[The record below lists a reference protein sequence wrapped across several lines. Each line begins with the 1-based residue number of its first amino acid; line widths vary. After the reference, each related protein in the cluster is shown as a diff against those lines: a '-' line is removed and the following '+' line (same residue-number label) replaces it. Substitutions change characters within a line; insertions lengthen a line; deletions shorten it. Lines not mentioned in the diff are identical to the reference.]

1 VVALAY
7 RRGDQAAPLRE
18 EEGELRM
25 LKIGAANISRRTLAG
40 LCLIAAP
47 LVGLI
52 GALLTP
58 RFTGGFGDE
67 LAAISEYPERWL
79 ISTFLTLLSFFLLI
93 PAVLGIV
100 HLLRERAVVLGHIG
114 AGLVL
119 LGLYFHAA
127 VIGYSLVEVPLTASG
142 IERARTIAFTEQ
154 MYNNAA
160 FTMVLLPFL
169 SFYLGS
175 IILAVALWR
184 ARVAP
189 LWIAFV
195 IVLALLT
202 EFFGPEALSP
212 ALMFLLLLVGFGW
225 VGLKVLR
232 MADAE
237 WGQVKEGGGEPQP
250 RVR

>member
-1 VVALAY
+1 
-7 RRGDQAAPLRE
+7 
-18 EEGELRM
+18 M
-25 LKIGAANISRRTLAG
+25 LKIGAANNFRRTLAG

-58 RFTGGFGDE
+58 RFAGGFGDE
-67 LAAISEYPERWL
+67 LATISEQPERWL

-100 HLLRERAVVLGHIG
+100 HLLRDRAVALGHLG

-142 IERARTIAFTEQ
+142 IGRARTIEFTEQ
-154 MYNNAA
+154 MYDSTA
-160 FTMVLLPFL
+160 FTMILLPFL

-175 IILAVALWR
+175 VILAVALWR
-184 ARVAP
+184 ARVTP

-225 VGLKVLR
+225 IGLKVLR

-237 WGQVKEGGGEPQP
+237 WGQGKDGSGEPQP

>member
-1 VVALAY
+1 
-7 RRGDQAAPLRE
+7 
-18 EEGELRM
+18 M
-25 LKIGAANISRRTLAG
+25 LKIWAADNFRRTLAG

-58 RFTGGFGDE
+58 RVTGGLGEE
-67 LAAISEYPERWL
+67 LAVISQHSERWL

-93 PAVLGIV
+93 PAVLGMA
-100 HLLRERAVVLGHIG
+100 HLLRDRAVALGHVG

-119 LGLYFHAA
+119 LGVYFHAA

-142 IERARTIAFTEQ
+142 IERARTIAFTER
-154 MYNNAA
+154 MYEDAA

-184 ARVAP
+184 AQVAP
-189 LWIAFV
+189 LWVVVA
-195 IVLALLT
+195 IVLALLA

-212 ALMFLLLLVGFGW
+212 ALMFVLLLIGLGW
-225 VGLKVLR
+225 IGRKVLL
-232 MADAE
+232 MTDAE
-237 WGQVKEGGGEPQP
+237 WGQGKAGGEAQP